1 MADYD
6 LPDECLYTEHDEW
19 VRMEMDGARLV
30 VGITDY
36 AQQELGDI
44 VYVELPSV
52 AEEVRDGQPFGVIE
66 SVKAVSDLYS
76 PATGTVVAVNEV
88 LADRPELVNEDCYGE
103 GWLVAIEGVDAEV
116 LDSLMD
122 ANAYRKYVAS
132 RAE

>member
-6 LPDECLYTEHDEW
+6 LPDECRYTEHDEW

-76 PATGTVVAVNEV
+76 PAAGTVVAVNEV
-88 LADRPELVNEDCYGE
+88 QPLLSPISPAR
-103 GWLVAIEGVDAEV
+103 
-116 LDSLMD
+116 
-122 ANAYRKYVAS
+122 
-132 RAE
+132 